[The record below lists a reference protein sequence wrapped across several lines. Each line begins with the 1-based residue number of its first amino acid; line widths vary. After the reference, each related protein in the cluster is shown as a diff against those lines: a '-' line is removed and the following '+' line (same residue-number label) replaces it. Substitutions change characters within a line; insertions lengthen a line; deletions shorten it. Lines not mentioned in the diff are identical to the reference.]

1 MNKYPKKVSIR
12 SYKKGN
18 GMVKSATE
26 WWISNENGESATRNG
41 ESAMTEWRIGDGM
54 VKSRTRNGELT
65 TTKCR
70 IGEGMVN
77 QQRWN
82 GESAMRNGELVTEG
96 WIGNDDWW
104 ISDGTV
110 NLRRLGSCLSSSF
123 GLLLTGAIWVSLYQ
137 MGSNILGVNDWNK
150 IGKGHIYR

>member
-1 MNKYPKKVSIR
+1 MEKNEQVPKKGEHKILQKR
-12 SYKKGN
+12 QRNGEIGDD
-18 GMVKSATE
+18 GMVNQQ
-26 WWISNENGESATRNG
+26 WNGESATRNG
-41 ESAMTEWRIGDGM
+41 ESTMTEWRIGDGM

-96 WIGNDDWW
+96 
-104 ISDGTV
+104 
-110 NLRRLGSCLSSSF
+110 
-123 GLLLTGAIWVSLYQ
+123 
-137 MGSNILGVNDWNK
+137 
-150 IGKGHIYR
+150 